1 MRFHDIRHTCATL
14 LRCAD
19 QKSVAPGSPDLEL
32 PSIGWQLFILDSSQ
46 SDPIALPA
54 FLDTYATRLL
64 TEPLNRI
71 LRSSEVRPAFVGVL
85 VVRLLAGI
93 ILGRGGG
100 EEQGSGEPPQRPTAP
115 KPATTLLRTPAPRR
129 AITRIY
135 SSYVNQNQEVLR

>member
-1 MRFHDIRHTCATL
+1 MSANASAVSCTANFAM
-14 LRCAD
+14 
-19 QKSVAPGSPDLEL
+19 
-32 PSIGWQLFILDSSQ
+32 
-46 SDPIALPA
+46 
-54 FLDTYATRLL
+54 
-64 TEPLNRI
+64 TEFSEVRLNRI